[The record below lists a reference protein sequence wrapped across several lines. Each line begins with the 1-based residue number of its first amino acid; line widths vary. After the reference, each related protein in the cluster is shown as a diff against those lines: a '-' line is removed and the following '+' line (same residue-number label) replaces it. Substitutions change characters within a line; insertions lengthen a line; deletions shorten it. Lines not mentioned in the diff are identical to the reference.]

1 MKARCSSVSECDM
14 MRTGPSRQPRVQ
26 QERNIAAGLDIG
38 TSKIALIIG
47 EVDPDGNL
55 SVLGVGTSP
64 SVGLRQ
70 GVVINLDQTVQSIGR
85 AVQEAQLTAGFEVRE
100 VMVGISG
107 DHIQGINSRGVV
119 AVSGPDREIGQND
132 VDRVIEAAT
141 AFNLP
146 KDRQVIHVLQ
156 QEFIVDS
163 QSGIK
168 NPIGISGVR
177 LEAEVHIITGSSTI
191 SDNIIKAVQKAGLE
205 VSSLALE
212 PLASSYAVLDQ
223 NEKDLGVV
231 LLDIGGGTTDIV
243 LFFDGAIRHTAV
255 IPLGGQAVTNDIA
268 LGLKTPLDHA
278 EEIKKKH
285 GWALRSGESRGDL
298 FLVPGIGGRNARE
311 ASSDILTS
319 IIQPRMEEIFILAM
333 KEIKRSEFAGRLA
346 AGVVLTGGGSLI
358 RGAADLAEQTFG
370 MQVSLGVPKG
380 FAGLVE
386 SASSPIY
393 STGVGLLFWGV
404 HDFGKTLK
412 PSRRRRKDWFGETGQ
427 SFKRFLRDYF

>member
-1 MKARCSSVSECDM
+1 M
-14 MRTGPSRQPRVQ
+14 MRTRQSKGPI
-26 QERNIAAGLDIG
+26 ERHIVAGLDIG
-38 TSKIALIIG
+38 TSKIALVIG
-47 EVDPDGNL
+47 EVDPDGDI

-64 SVGLRQ
+64 STGLRQ

-100 VMVGISG
+100 VIVGISG

-146 KDRQVIHVLQ
+146 KDRQVIHVLK

-177 LEAEVHIITGSSTI
+177 LEAEVHIITGSSTT
-191 SDNIIKAVQKAGLE
+191 SDNIIKAVQKAELD
-205 VSSLALE
+205 VSCLALE

-285 GWALRSGESRGDL
+285 GWSFRSRESQSDL

-319 IIQPRMEEIFILAM
+319 IIQPRMEEIFSLAM
-333 KEIKRSEFAGRLA
+333 KEIKRSEYAGRLA

-358 RGAADLAEQTFG
+358 KGAADLAEQTFG

-380 FAGLVE
+380 FSGLVE
-386 SASSPIY
+386 SASSPVY
-393 STGVGLLFWGV
+393 STGVGLLFWSV
-404 HDFGKTLK
+404 QDIAKSPR
-412 PSRRRRKDWFGETGQ
+412 PSGRYRKDWFGETGQ
-427 SFKRFLRDYF
+427 SIRRFLKDYF

>member
-1 MKARCSSVSECDM
+1 M
-14 MRTGPSRQPRVQ
+14 MASRDSQGQRHIV
-26 QERNIAAGLDIG
+26 AGLDIG
-38 TSKIALIIG
+38 TSKIALVIG
-47 EVDPDGNL
+47 EVDRDGGL

-70 GVVINLDQTVQSIGR
+70 GVVINLDQAVASIER
-85 AVQEAQLTAGFEVRE
+85 AVQEAQLTAGFEVHQ
-100 VMVGISG
+100 VIVGISG

-119 AVSGPDREIGQND
+119 AVSSPDHEIREGD
-132 VDRVIEAAT
+132 VDRVLEAAT

-191 SDNIIKAVQKAGLE
+191 ADNILKSVRKAGLE
-205 VSSLALE
+205 AVDLALE

-255 IPLGGQAVTNDIA
+255 IALGGQNVTNDIA

-278 EEIKKKH
+278 EEIKKKF
-285 GWALRSGESRGDL
+285 GCAWKSPSAKDET
-298 FLVPGIGGRNARE
+298 FMAPGIGGKNAHEVSRD
-311 ASSDILTS
+311 ALYGIVG
-319 IIQPRMEEIFILAM
+319 PRMEEIFHLAAR
-333 KEIKRSEFAGRLA
+333 EFRRSEFANRLA
-346 AGVVLTGGGSLI
+346 GGVVLTGGGSLLK
-358 RGAADLAEQTFG
+358 GSVELAESVFG
-370 MQVSLGVPKG
+370 MQAGVGIPKG
-380 FAGLVE
+380 FTGLVE
-386 SASSPIY
+386 SASSPVF

-404 HDFGKTLK
+404 QDLAKRPSVPGRPRKTFSGSLGE
-412 PSRRRRKDWFGETGQ
+412 SIRRI
-427 SFKRFLRDYF
+427 LREYF

>member
-1 MKARCSSVSECDM
+1 M
-14 MRTGPSRQPRVQ
+14 MRTRQSKSPL
-26 QERNIAAGLDIG
+26 ERHIVAGLDIG
-38 TSKIALIIG
+38 TSKIALVIG
-47 EVDPDGNL
+47 EVDPDGGI
-55 SVLGVGTSP
+55 SILGVGTSP
-64 SVGLRQ
+64 SAGLRQ

-100 VMVGISG
+100 VIVGISG

-119 AVSGPDREIGQND
+119 AVSGSDREIGQND

-146 KDRQVIHVLQ
+146 KDRQVIHVLK

-177 LEAEVHIITGSSTI
+177 LEAEVHIITGSNTI
-191 SDNIIKAVQKAGLE
+191 SGNIIKAVQKAELD
-205 VSSLALE
+205 VSCLALE

-285 GWALRSGESRGDL
+285 GWSFRSKESRSDL

-319 IIQPRMEEIFILAM
+319 IIQPRMEEIFSLAM
-333 KEIKRSEFAGRLA
+333 KEIKRSEYAGRLA

-358 RGAADLAEQTFG
+358 KGAADLAEQTFG

-380 FAGLVE
+380 FSGLVE
-386 SASSPIY
+386 SASSPVY
-393 STGVGLLFWGV
+393 STGVGLLFWSV
-404 HDFGKTLK
+404 QDIAKFLR
-412 PSRRRRKDWFGETGQ
+412 PSKRHRKDWLGETGQ
-427 SFKRFLRDYF
+427 SIRRFLKDYF